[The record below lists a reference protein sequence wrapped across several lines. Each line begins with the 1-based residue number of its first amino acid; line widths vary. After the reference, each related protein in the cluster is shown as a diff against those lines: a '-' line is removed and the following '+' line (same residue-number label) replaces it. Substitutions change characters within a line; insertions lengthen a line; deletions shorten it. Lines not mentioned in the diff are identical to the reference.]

1 MSPPHN
7 ITHHF
12 HFEWRGHV
20 TMYLWWHVKVFPW
33 HFCKIFECRCVWK
46 TTFWKHWN
54 FFVIFRRFF
63 EFRFF
68 YFLFLLMAVFTCF
81 RNSGP
86 HRNAVCCF
94 RIVAIKVS
102 SNSWIAQ
109 SVQSSKLVVQWKYFG
124 FPSHTQKFLCNLL
137 NPLGSMWNT
146 RLWLSASIRSRPA
159 QVLCLGPLLGVPS
172 STLRSQFS
180 TKLLWCKDTQKARV
194 LLLASF
200 HLAAPHITASGIDK
214 II

>member
-20 TMYLWWHVKVFPW
+20 AMYLWWHIKVFPW

-46 TTFWKHWN
+46 TMFWKHWN

-63 EFRFF
+63 KFRFF
-68 YFLFLLMAVFTCF
+68 YFLFLFMAVFTCF

-109 SVQSSKLVVQWKYFG
+109 SVQSSKIFCTSDYKRTGADVFKNTGSKVCAYLWYNESILVFLPIPRSSYVTYLILLVPCGTQGCDYLLPFG
-124 FPSHTQKFLCNLL
+124 PAL
-137 NPLGSMWNT
+137 
-146 RLWLSASIRSRPA
+146 RS
-159 QVLCLGPLLGVPS
+159 VLCP
-172 STLRSQFS
+172 
-180 TKLLWCKDTQKARV
+180 
-194 LLLASF
+194 
-200 HLAAPHITASGIDK
+200 APC
-214 II
+214 